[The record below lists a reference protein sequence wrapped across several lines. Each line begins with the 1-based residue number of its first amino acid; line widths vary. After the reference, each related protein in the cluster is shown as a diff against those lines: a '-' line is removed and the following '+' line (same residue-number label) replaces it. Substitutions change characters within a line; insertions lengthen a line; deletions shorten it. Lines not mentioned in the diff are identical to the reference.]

1 VELWREVAAVG
12 AVFGLLGAAMWTLRG
27 RAGMIGTRAGKSL
40 TAVERIALT
49 PHHTLHLIR
58 ARGRELLVATHPQGC
73 TLLVEQPLVEQPP
86 VEQPLV
92 EQAFIEQ
99 ALSEPALPE
108 WALSGPSLPGTA
120 RRVETL

>member
-73 TLLVEQPLVEQPP
+73 TLLVEQPLVEQP
-86 VEQPLV
+86 L
-92 EQAFIEQ
+92 IEH
-99 ALSEPALPE
+99 APSESSLPE
-108 WALSGPSLPGTA
+108 RALSGPSLPGTA
-120 RRVETL
+120 RQVETL